1 MTTLLVILAVVAVLG
16 IGFLVVSAIASSRIY
31 NDEGGL

>member
-1 MTTLLVILAVVAVLG
+1 MNTLIAILAVIAVLG
-16 IGFLVVSAIASSRIY
+16 IVFLVVSAYASSRIY